1 MPFNWNSK
9 ALIVD
14 KSKVAANASLTDWW
28 SDQDHMTSSV
38 FFPSLN
44 AAAKLVRVVSGL
56 YGSRSFYLQVDS
68 PTSNSFSLHDL
79 N

>member
-9 ALIVD
+9 ALIGD
-14 KSKVAANASLTDWW
+14 KSKVAASLTDRW
-28 SDQDHMTSSV
+28 SDQNHMTSSV

-44 AAAKLVRVVSGL
+44 AAAKFVRVVSGL

-68 PTSNSFSLHDL
+68 RTLKSFLLHYL